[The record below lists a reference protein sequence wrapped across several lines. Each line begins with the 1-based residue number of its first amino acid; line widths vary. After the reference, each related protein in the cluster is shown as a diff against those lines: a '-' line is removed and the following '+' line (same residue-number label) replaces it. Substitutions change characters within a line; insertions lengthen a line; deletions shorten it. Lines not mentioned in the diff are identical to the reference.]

1 MKKICFVVSSPMYAV
16 AFLAPHFLALQ
27 SDHDLNVA
35 DNTPDTGLL
44 SRLGVDVDI
53 DPVPIERAIRPLRD
67 LLALWNLYR
76 LFRRQHFDAVHSITP
91 KAGLL
96 AKRAAW
102 LARVPVPVR
111 VHWFTRQVWATK
123 TGLGHWGLKQADRLI
138 AVLATHALL
147 DSPSQ
152 RDFLVAE
159 GVVDGTRAEVLA
171 GDSVCGVDGARFRP
185 DAGARSAV
193 SGELGIPDSAVLLLY
208 LGRLNRYESIPAAGR
223 SVARS
228 CVHARFMGKTC
239 RMPR

>member
-35 DNTPDTGLL
+35 ENTPDTGLL
-44 SRLGVDVDI
+44 RRLGVDVDI

-76 LFRRQHFDAVHSITP
+76 LFRRQHFDAVHSVTP

-96 AKRAAW
+96 AKLAAW
-102 LARVPVPVR
+102 LARVPVP

-123 TGLGHWGLKQADRLI
+123 TGLGHWGLA
-138 AVLATHALL
+138 
-147 DSPSQ
+147 
-152 RDFLVAE
+152 AE
-159 GVVDGTRAEVLA
+159 GVVDGARAEVLA
-171 GDSVCGVDGARFRP
+171 GGSVCGVDGARFRP
-185 DAGARSAV
+185 DAGARSVV